1 MILEVEKFLNK
12 YQIQNKKAIV
22 GFSAGSDSVTLA
34 FILSKLASKLNLEL
48 VLAYFNHNWRPDEAK
63 IEQEF
68 TQEFANKINAKC
80 YFEIA
85 PDGCK
90 KNEEM
95 ARELRYQFFE
105 NAMKKFDSDVVFLA
119 HNKNDNIETIIYRII
134 KGTGIKGL
142 CSIPENRDNY
152 YRPLLNIT
160 KEEIL
165 KFAQDNNL
173 EYKIDSS
180 NENVEYRRNLIR
192 KEILPLF
199 KKINPNYLNNIENLI
214 LNAQMTREI
223 LEDELDE
230 LNLELLENDEINREK
245 YISKSKALRYE
256 FLNNF
261 LGDKLKY
268 RNYKNIKKIDD
279 FILEKKSSQIS
290 LNRELFLKVKK
301 NKIFFVKHNN
311 YDK

>member
-22 GFSAGSDSVTLA
+22 GFSAGPDSVTLA
-34 FILSKLASKLNLEL
+34 FILSKLAKKYNLEII
-48 VLAYFNHNWRPDEAK
+48 LAYFNHNWRPDEAK
-63 IEQEF
+63 LEQDF
-68 TQEFANKINAKC
+68 TLEFADKINAQY
-80 YFEIA
+80 YFETA
-85 PDGCK
+85 PSDCD
-90 KNEEM
+90 KNEET

-105 NAMKKFDSDVVFLA
+105 NAMKKFDCDIVFLA
-119 HNKNDNIETIIYRII
+119 HNKNDNIETLVYRLV
-134 KGTGIKGL
+134 KGTGIRGL
-142 CSIPENRDNY
+142 CSIPEKRDNY

-165 KFAQDNNL
+165 KFIKENNL

-180 NENVEYRRNLIR
+180 NEDVKYKRNLIR
-192 KEILPLF
+192 KEILPIF
-199 KKINPNYLNNIENLI
+199 DKINPNYLNNIENLI
-214 LNAQMTREI
+214 LNAQMTRQI
-223 LEDELDE
+223 VDNELDKTKK
-230 LNLELLENDEINREK
+230 ELLEDSEINREK
-245 YISKSKALRYE
+245 YLSKSKALRYE

-279 FILEKKSSQIS
+279 FILENKSSQIS